1 MSDNWDEFSDA
12 DVHIVDVIRS
22 VKSGRCVD
30 YDPTLFSEYG
40 DEVRDFAHFVY
51 CVD

>member
-12 DVHIVDVIRS
+12 DVYIVDVIRS

-30 YDPTLFSEYG
+30 NDPTLFAEYG
-40 DEVRDFAHFVY
+40 DEVGDFSQFDF
-51 CVD
+51 CVE